1 MRRNNAIAR
10 KFISDNI
17 KINASVS
24 SYPLRKV
31 KSAAPILSSNMHI
44 NVDKGLTAGIEKAE
58 SNTLNNIL
66 L

>member
-1 MRRNNAIAR
+1 MKRNNVITR

-31 KSAAPILSSNMHI
+31 KSMAPVVSASKYV
-44 NVDKGLTAGIEKAE
+44 NVDNGLIVGDEKDE
-58 SNTLNNIL
+58 SNNLNKIL